1 MKKTNKEVKKE
12 TEANLISFKVLL
24 NRKNQIVTE
33 LSQLPEKHIDKI
45 FKSDEAWVVRSVLQK
60 GREKLSTLH
69 DYLQKELQA
78 MQDKSN

>member
-33 LSQLPEKHIDKI
+33 LSQLPEKHIENL
-45 FKSDEAWVVRSVLQK
+45 FHSDEAWVVRNVIKRSK
-60 GREKLSTLH
+60 EKLSTLH
-69 DYLQKELQA
+69 DYLQRELRST
-78 MQDKSN
+78 QDKQ